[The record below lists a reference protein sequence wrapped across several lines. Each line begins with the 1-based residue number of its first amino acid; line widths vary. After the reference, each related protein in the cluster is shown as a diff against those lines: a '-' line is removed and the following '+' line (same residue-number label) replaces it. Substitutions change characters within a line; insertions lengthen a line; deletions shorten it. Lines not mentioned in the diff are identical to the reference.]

1 VPGGR
6 SVTSALLDQRRASTS
21 VLMVECWW
29 IELFPQPSQVLIPD
43 VTRFATTSGNSP
55 PSSRTPPPALPATE
69 PPINELP
76 EPDLLDET
84 SAGLARH
91 SVGERVRLLEAV
103 VGQASDALV
112 LSSKDDDDPV
122 IRIRFVNQAFTRMLG
137 FGLGDVAGQSPGVLV
152 GPETDL
158 ETLRRV
164 EAALRLDET
173 VTAELVLHDADG
185 TPVRVEA
192 TYRVVATGSGST
204 WYLASYRD
212 LSDRVEAA
220 AALRRSEAWAE
231 AMVQGSSD
239 LVMVADVEGVVRYVS
254 PAITEVLGYDPED
267 FVARVFADV
276 IHPDDLHR
284 SNGLFDAVRS
294 GRGRTRGK
302 GYEFRVSHRDG
313 GWRTVSLRVADRLDD
328 PAVRG
333 FVVNLRDVSDRQRAE
348 ELLAEQADL
357 LEAIARGAPLE
368 ITLGKI
374 TAMVERHVQGVIAVI
389 GMLDDDGVIRLRSTS
404 ELPEEMVRFYDD
416 LPPTA
421 PGGVALRSGVGDRF
435 VFDLVDGPNLG
446 AAAELFARHGFTQAR
461 TCRLRAPGAGD
472 LVGVLTIFSRI
483 AGDLAP
489 SDLQVVQRATNLA
502 AIAIER
508 HQFAAALEYQAL
520 YDPLTDLPNR
530 ALLSRRIHEALVMI
544 AGGARGVAV
553 LFIDLDRF
561 KVINDSEGHA
571 VGDIVLQQVAE
582 RFRGRLQPG
591 ETLGR
596 FGGDE
601 FMVVCS
607 ALRSEREAAAAADR
621 FAAELSE
628 PLVLAD
634 GSELF
639 VTASIGIAYST
650 DASVPAESL
659 IRNAD
664 VAMYRAKDQGRN
676 QRVAFQENVDQRAV
690 EQLALERALRAA
702 IETRQFELHYQPVVQ
717 LSDGSMTQVEA
728 LVRWNRPGH
737 GLELPAS
744 FIPIAEETGLIVPI
758 GWWVLGEAVAQ
769 AASWPTL
776 PDGKRVEVA
785 VNLSARQLADAELVD
800 VVSDALE
807 HTGLDPARLC
817 FEVTES
823 ALVHDVEHAVKSLN
837 RLKELGV
844 RIAIDDF
851 GTGYATLDYVRHF
864 SMADY
869 LKIDRAFIEGVDR
882 PGSQEAAIVSAA
894 VALAKSLGF
903 TVVAEGVETL
913 LQMEALRDLEC
924 ELAQGYLFSR
934 PVPIEEAVVLLSAS
948 DGLVATD

>member
-1 VPGGR
+1 MFPSR
-6 SVTSALLDQRRASTS
+6 VTLLMSPACSLPSSPALLAQ
-21 VLMVECWW
+21 E
-29 IELFPQPSQVLIPD
+29 PS
-43 VTRFATTSGNSP
+43 
-55 PSSRTPPPALPATE
+55 
-69 PPINELP
+69 INELP
-76 EPDLLDET
+76 EPDVVDET
-84 SAGLARH
+84 AAGLARH
-91 SVGERVRLLEAV
+91 SVGERVRVLEAV

-112 LSSKDDDDPV
+112 LSAKDDDDPV
-122 IRIRFVNQAFTRMLG
+122 IRIRFVNHAFTRMLG
-137 FGLGDVAGQSPGVLV
+137 FGLADVAGESPGVLV

-164 EAALRLDET
+164 EAALRNDET

-192 TYRVVATGSGST
+192 TYRVVAAGSKVT

-239 LVMVADVEGVVRYVS
+239 LVMVADRDGVVRYVS
-254 PAITEVLGYDPED
+254 PAITEMLGYDADE
-267 FVARVFADV
+267 FVARVFSDV

-284 SNGLFDAVRS
+284 SVGLFDAVRTR
-294 GRGRTRGK
+294 RGPVRGK
-302 GYEFRVSHRDG
+302 AYEFRVAHREG
-313 GWRTVSLRVADRLDD
+313 TWRNVSLRVADRLDD

-333 FVVNLRDVSDRQRAE
+333 FVVNLRDVSDRHRAE
-348 ELLAEQADL
+348 SLLAEQADL
-357 LEAIARGAPLE
+357 LEAIARGAPLD

-374 TAMVERHVQGVIAVI
+374 TAMVERHVDGVTAVI

-404 ELPEEMVRFYDD
+404 VLSEEIVRFYDD

-421 PGGVALRSGVGDRF
+421 PGGVTLRSGVGDM
-435 VFDLVDGPNLG
+435 VLFDLVDGPNLG
-446 AAAELFARHGFTQAR
+446 SAAELFARHGFTQAR
-461 TCRLRAPGAGD
+461 TSRLRAPGSGD
-472 LVGVLTIFSRI
+472 LVGVLTIFHRV

-489 SDLQVVQRATNLA
+489 ADLQPVQRATNLA

-530 ALLSRRIHEALVMI
+530 ALLSRRIQEALVKV
-544 AGGARGVAV
+544 AGEAEGVAV

-571 VGDIVLQQVAE
+571 VGDLVLQQVAE
-582 RFRGRLQPG
+582 RFQRRLLPG

-601 FMVVCS
+601 FMVVCGR
-607 ALRSEREAAAAADR
+607 LVNEREATSAADR
-621 FAAELSE
+621 FASELRE

-639 VTASIGIAYST
+639 VTASIGIAFSA

-676 QRVAFQENVDQRAV
+676 QRVSFQENLDQRAV
-690 EQLALERALRAA
+690 EQLTLERALRAA
-702 IETRQFELHYQPVVQ
+702 IETKQFELHYQPVVQ
-717 LSDGSMTQVEA
+717 LSDGTTTQVEA

-737 GLELPAS
+737 GLVLPAS

-758 GWWVLGEAVAQ
+758 GWWVLGEAVTH
-769 AASWPTL
+769 AAAWPTL
-776 PDGKRVEVA
+776 PGGGAVEVA

-823 ALVHDVEHAVKSLN
+823 ALVHDVDHAVASLN

-882 PGSQEAAIVSAA
+882 VGSQEAAIVSAA
-894 VALAKSLGF
+894 IALAKSLGF
-903 TVVAEGVETL
+903 TVVAEGVETQF
-913 LQMEALRDLEC
+913 QMEALRALDC

-934 PVPIEEAVVLLSAS
+934 PVPLDEAVLLLGFR
-948 DGLVATD
+948 DGLVASD

>member
-1 VPGGR
+1 
-6 SVTSALLDQRRASTS
+6 
-21 VLMVECWW
+21 M
-29 IELFPQPSQVLIPD
+29 
-43 VTRFATTSGNSP
+43 
-55 PSSRTPPPALPATE
+55 
-69 PPINELP
+69 
-76 EPDLLDET
+76 DET
-84 SAGLARH
+84 SPGLDRH
-91 SVGERVRLLEAV
+91 SVGERVRVLEAV
-103 VGQASDALV
+103 VSQASDALV
-112 LSSKDDDDPV
+112 LSAKDDDDPV
-122 IRIRFVNQAFTRMLG
+122 IRIRFVNQAFTRLLG
-137 FGLGDVAGQSPGVLV
+137 FGLADIAGQSPGVLV

-158 ETLRRV
+158 QTLRRV
-164 EAALRLDET
+164 EAALRQDET
-173 VTAELVLHDADG
+173 VTAELVLHDADA

-192 TYRVVATGSGST
+192 TYRVVATGSGAT

-239 LVMVADVEGVVRYVS
+239 LVMVADAEGVVRYVS
-254 PAITEVLGYDPED
+254 PAITEVLGYDADD

-284 SNGLFDAVRS
+284 SSGLFDAVRAR
-294 GRGRTRGK
+294 RGRTSGK
-302 GYEFRVSHRDG
+302 SYEFRVIHCDG
-313 GWRTVSLRVADRLDD
+313 SWRTVSLRVADRLDD

-348 ELLAEQADL
+348 DLLAEQADL
-357 LEAIARGAPLE
+357 LEAIARGAPLD

-374 TAMVERHVQGVIAVI
+374 TAMIERHVESVTAVI
-389 GMLDDDGVIRLRSTS
+389 GMLEDDGVIRLRSTS
-404 ELPEEMVRFYDD
+404 ELPEEIVRFYDD

-421 PGGVALRSGVGDRF
+421 PGGVTIRSGVGDMF

-446 AAAELFARHGFTQAR
+446 SAAELFARHGFTQAR
-461 TCRLRAPGAGD
+461 TCRLRAPGSGE
-472 LVGVLTIFSRI
+472 LVGTLTIFHRV

-489 SDLQVVQRATNLA
+489 ADLQPVQRATNLA

-530 ALLSRRIHEALVMI
+530 ALLSRRIHEALVMT
-544 AGGARGVAV
+544 AGEAQGVAV

-561 KVINDSEGHA
+561 KVVNDSEGHA
-571 VGDIVLQQVAE
+571 IGDIVLQQVAE
-582 RFRGRLQPG
+582 RLRRQLRAG

-607 ALRSEREAAAAADR
+607 RLHSEREASAAADR
-621 FAAELSE
+621 FAAELLE

-639 VTASIGIAYST
+639 VTASIGIAYSA

-676 QRVAFQENVDQRAV
+676 QRVAFEENRDHRAV
-690 EQLALERALRAA
+690 EQLTLERALRAA
-702 IETRQFELHYQPVVQ
+702 IEGRQFELHYQPVVQ
-717 LSDGSMTQVEA
+717 LADGAMTQVEA

-737 GLELPAS
+737 GIVLPAT

-758 GWWVLGEAVAQ
+758 GWWVLGEAVTH
-769 AASWPTL
+769 AAAWPTL
-776 PDGKRVEVA
+776 PGGHQIEMA
-785 VNLSARQLADAELVD
+785 VNLSARQLADAELVE

-823 ALVHDVEHAVKSLN
+823 ALVHDVDHAVASLN
-837 RLKELGV
+837 RLKGLGV

-869 LKIDRAFIEGVDR
+869 LKIDRAFVDGVDR
-882 PGSQEAAIVSAA
+882 VGSQEAAIVSAA
-894 VALAKSLGF
+894 IALAKSLGF

-913 LQMEALRDLEC
+913 LQMDALRELGC
-924 ELAQGYLFSR
+924 ELAQGFLFSR
-934 PVPIEEAVVLLSAS
+934 PVPLDDAVLLLSARE
-948 DGLVATD
+948 GLVN